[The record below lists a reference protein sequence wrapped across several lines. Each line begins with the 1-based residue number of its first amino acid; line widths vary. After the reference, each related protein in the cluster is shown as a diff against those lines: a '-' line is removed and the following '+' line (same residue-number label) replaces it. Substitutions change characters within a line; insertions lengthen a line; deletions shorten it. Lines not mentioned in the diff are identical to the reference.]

1 MGLIADILTAVR
13 LGIAA
18 FIIYAGLRFGVAA
31 FGAVAGGILLGWTLD
46 TLDGTLARAAKDHE
60 PSWLG
65 SHERQID
72 AVMVVAGFIYLTLI
86 EIIPVWLCIAYLVVA
101 VLLVA
106 RYRSIA
112 VMTVLEAPL
121 VILIPV
127 VAFFIEPLWGWL
139 YVAWGLVAVIVDRRR
154 LRVRLQILWND
165 AQRLRERLGDETA
178 SPPTPG
184 QPEESR

>member
-31 FGAVAGGILLGWTLD
+31 FGAVAGSILLGWTLD
-46 TLDGTLARAAKDHE
+46 TLDGFLARAAKDHE
-60 PSWLG
+60 PSWWG

-72 AVMVVAGFIYLTLI
+72 AVMVVAGFIYLT
-86 EIIPVWLCIAYLVVA
+86 IIGIVPVWLCIAYLTMA

-121 VILIPV
+121 VLLIPM
-127 VAFFIEPLWGWL
+127 VAFFIEPFWGWL
-139 YVAWGLVAVIVDRRR
+139 YVGWGLVAVLLDRRR
-154 LRVRLQILWND
+154 FRVRLQILWDD
-165 AQRLRERLGDETA
+165 AQRLRERLGGEIT
-178 SPPTPG
+178 SPSTPG
-184 QPEESR
+184 QPEEGQ